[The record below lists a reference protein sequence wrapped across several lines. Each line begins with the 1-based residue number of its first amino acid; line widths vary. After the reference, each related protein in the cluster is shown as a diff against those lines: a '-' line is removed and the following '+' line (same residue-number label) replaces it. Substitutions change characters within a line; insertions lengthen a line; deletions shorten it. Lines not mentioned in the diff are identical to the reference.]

1 MGTSKWSVLLSVEV
15 FVYAAD
21 RDAAILAA
29 AEAVE
34 KADFIPMADGIAIP
48 AILPSKTANSG

>member
-1 MGTSKWSVLLSVEV
+1 MGTSKWSVLLTVEV
-15 FVYAAD
+15 FVYATD
-21 RDAAILAA
+21 MDAAKRAA
-29 AEAVE
+29 SEAVE